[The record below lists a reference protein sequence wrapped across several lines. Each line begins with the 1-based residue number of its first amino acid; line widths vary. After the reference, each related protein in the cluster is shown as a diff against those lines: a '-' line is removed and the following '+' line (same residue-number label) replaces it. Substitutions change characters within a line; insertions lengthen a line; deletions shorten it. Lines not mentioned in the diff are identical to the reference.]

1 MGKKFKSVLILM
13 VLFTFAALLSEPPA
27 EKAVPVESTPVQT
40 TEKQLASP
48 AEQDNEPVAT
58 EPEPAPQKKTIA
70 DADPVENKK
79 PEASSDVKSMSE
91 PDPVTEQPATTI
103 DSSNYGESLQ
113 AELNKAVLTD
123 VSVVYNE
130 YYKTMVVELREDNPL
145 SANFL
150 RKTFALDTLRIME
163 LAATHPDTVDEV
175 TITGWTTMMR
185 SDGNEETSKVYSA
198 KAVMS
203 NVQTVNWENLGDY
216 APDKIEAIENNMDS
230 VWWHPGILK

>member
-1 MGKKFKSVLILM
+1 MDGEKLGKKFKAVLILM

-27 EKAVPVESTPVQT
+27 EKAVPVESTLVQT

-48 AEQDNEPVAT
+48 AEQDN
-58 EPEPAPQKKTIA
+58 K
-70 DADPVENKK
+70 PVEDKK
-79 PEASSDVKSMSE
+79 PEASNDVKSISE
-91 PDPVTEQPATTI
+91 PDTIVEEPATAI
-103 DSSNYGESLQ
+103 DSSNYGESIQ

-130 YYKTMVVELREDNPL
+130 YYKIMVVELREDNPL

-163 LAATHPDTVDEV
+163 IAAKHPDTVDEV